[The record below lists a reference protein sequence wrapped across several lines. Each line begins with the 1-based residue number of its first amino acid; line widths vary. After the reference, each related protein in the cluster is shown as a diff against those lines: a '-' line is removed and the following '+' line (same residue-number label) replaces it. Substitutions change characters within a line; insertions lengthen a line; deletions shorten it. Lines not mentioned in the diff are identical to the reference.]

1 MQTTNS
7 DQSTPTSSSS
17 TETEV
22 TPTLPPKTTGVT
34 DRTET
39 TQTNLKTTQPSL
51 SSTEPSTTA
60 TSLTSEPQ
68 FTTETTVTFGEST
81 PNDVSTESTS
91 LNTKSSQ
98 TEPTSQEPL
107 TSELTSSSESKTT
120 SVTTIMPTDSTESNT
135 SPETSTTVG
144 TMQTTNN
151 DQSTA
156 TSSSSTETEVSAT
169 LPPKTTGFTETS
181 AEYRTDTAV
190 TNLETTQPSV
200 TSTEPLTTVFGSTPF
215 VTQPTSTSEKTSDS
229 PSTPECNEGDCQC
242 QAGECKYSVELRKCH
257 CFCPDNIYG
266 DTCSY
271 GQNNTSPDI
280 DTGAIPTRKADI
292 TLDIKI
298 TFLDAYNNLSSP
310 ESLDFITKLQ
320 KELEP
325 LCNQAEPEA
334 FEKVQVVKLS
344 PGSSLAARLARG
356 LYQDTKVQ
364 SANALIKKIKSL
376 LKKANSKVEVVALSP
391 SSVAA
396 TSRAEYSYQNNVTQI
411 QWLNTHLDDNLA
423 QILKENISLVSQAF
437 SNASVQF
444 KEVVSAPIEIHNITD
459 LQSFINCSKFVNYT
473 SEVVGDQWQ
482 CVGPCK
488 RWPDYCSAH
497 GECLNDINK
506 GALCRCSE
514 SSIRQYYGQRCQLYR
529 WGPGFYGALFGSIA
543 VFLLLLTTILV
554 VFLLKKRHC
563 YSWKINRVG
572 DFLDFEEDYFDFTD
586 TGIDGI
592 YTPEPF

>member
-1 MQTTNS
+1 MQTTNN
-7 DQSTPTSSSS
+7 DQSTATSSSS

-22 TPTLPPKTTGVT
+22 TPTLPPKTTGF
-34 DRTET
+34 TET
-39 TQTNLKTTQPSL
+39 SAEYRTDTAVTNLETTQPSL
-51 SSTEPSTTA
+51 TSTEP
-60 TSLTSEPQ
+60 L
-68 FTTETTVTFGEST
+68 TTE
-81 PNDVSTESTS
+81 P
-91 LNTKSSQ
+91 
-98 TEPTSQEPL
+98 
-107 TSELTSSSESKTT
+107 KTT
-120 SVTTIMPTDSTESNT
+120 SVTTIIPTDSTESNT

-156 TSSSSTETEVSAT
+156 TSSSSTETEVTPT

-190 TNLETTQPSV
+190 TNLETTQPSL
-200 TSTEPLTTVFGSTPF
+200 TSTEPLTTATSHSTVFGSTPF

-229 PSTPECNEGDCQC
+229 PTTPECNEGDCQC